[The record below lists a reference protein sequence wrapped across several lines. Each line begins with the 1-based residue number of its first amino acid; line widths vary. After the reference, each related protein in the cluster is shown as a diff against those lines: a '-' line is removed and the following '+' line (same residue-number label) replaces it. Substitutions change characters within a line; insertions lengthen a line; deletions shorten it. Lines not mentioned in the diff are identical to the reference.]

1 VAAEEKK
8 SLPSNERESSPSRKT
23 DFSLHYFPDIP
34 VDGQLGVRRCG
45 SGQDKFQRTQYD
57 SDDPACLDDA
67 AGAGGRRSLDRRAA
81 LTADEREEQAYR
93 KGFAEGKAQ
102 GLNEGQDTGLELGT
116 QKIEPLISAIKVALI
131 QLNAIR
137 EETYLHLE
145 KEVVELALAIAQ
157 KVICREIATDKETVV
172 CVAREALAKVDDPG
186 KVRIKMNP
194 TDLKFINETKYQ
206 LANLI
211 PDVNNV
217 TFEAE
222 ENIQNGGCIIETE
235 LGEIDARI
243 EKQLQAV
250 KESFL
255 GAMEKEAN
263 KDEHRT
269 SNVQPQ

>member
-1 VAAEEKK
+1 MAAEEKK
-8 SLPSNERESSPSRKT
+8 SLPSNEHPSPPNRQT
-23 DFSLHYFPDIP
+23 GFRLHYFPDIP

-45 SGQDKFQRTQYD
+45 TGRDKFHRTQYE
-57 SDDPACLDDA
+57 SSDPACLDSA
-67 AGAGGRRSLDRRAA
+67 AGIDERRSLARQAA
-81 LTADEREEQAYR
+81 LTVDEREEQAYR

-102 GLNEGQDTGLELGT
+102 GLNDGESTGLELGI
-116 QKIEPLISAIKVALI
+116 QKIKPLISSIKEALI

-137 EETYLHLE
+137 DETYLQLE

-172 CVAREALAKVDDPG
+172 CIAKEALAKVDDPG
-186 KVRIKMNP
+186 KIIIKMNP
-194 TDLKFINETKYQ
+194 SDLQFINETKYQ
-206 LANLI
+206 LSNLTA
-211 PDVNNV
+211 DVNNV

-222 ENIQNGGCIIETE
+222 ENIQSGGCIIETE

-255 GAMEKEAN
+255 GAMEKE
-263 KDEHRT
+263 
-269 SNVQPQ
+269 NVSS